1 MPEFGENTS
10 HLEKNVKVLEK
21 KMKSLYNAALL
32 LTSNRA
38 AADACLYIV
47 KDFISLLDLSSRYDN
62 FLPTFDADFAVVSSP
77 GSGESPWR

>member
-1 MPEFGENTS
+1 MN
-10 HLEKNVKVLEK
+10 
-21 KMKSLYNAALL
+21 NAALL

>member
-1 MPEFGENTS
+1 MPEFGENTR
-10 HLEKNVKVLEK
+10 HLEKNVIVLEK
-21 KMKSLYNAALL
+21 KMNNAALL